1 MIFYFSCTGNT
12 KWAAKT
18 LAEATGDTL
27 VNMAD
32 EEPGKPYCTAEG
44 ERIGFCFP
52 IHGWR
57 PPLTVRRF
65 ITRLNITTPS
75 GKAPY
80 CYAVCTAGD
89 TVGEG
94 MDIFESDLAQA
105 NLALSC
111 RLSLLM
117 PESFVGL
124 PFMDVDKP
132 QREKQKKDEA
142 KRLLAQFTKE
152 NIMPCAPGNHI
163 VEGRWKRT
171 NSRLLGYFFIKHIIG
186 DRHFSA
192 DPTKCTGCGRCA
204 KVCPVDNIA
213 CPPGATPTWLHTG
226 QCLSCFACYH
236 HCPNRAIEYGR
247 RTKGKG
253 QYYYEKN
260 KNNK

>member
-12 KWAAKT
+12 KWAART

-27 VNMAD
+27 IDMAT
-32 EEPGKPYCTAEG
+32 ESHGKPYSVAEG

-57 PPLTVRRF
+57 PPLAVRQF
-65 ITRLNITTPS
+65 ITSLNLTTAS
-75 GKAPY
+75 GHTPY
-80 CYAVCTAGD
+80 CYALCTAGD

-94 MDIFESDLAQA
+94 MDLFEADLAKA
-105 NLALSC
+105 NITLSC
-111 RLSLLM
+111 RLSLIM

-124 PFMDVDKP
+124 PFMDVDKAA
-132 QREKQKKDEA
+132 REKQKKDEA
-142 KRLLAQFTKE
+142 KLQLAKFIDE
-152 NIMPCAPGNHI
+152 IIIPCAPGNHI

-171 NSRLLGYFFIKHIIG
+171 NSRLLGHFFLKYIVG
-186 DRHFSA
+186 DRHFKA
-192 DPTKCTGCGRCA
+192 DPSKCTACGRCA
-204 KVCPVDNIA
+204 AVCPVGNIA
-213 CPPGATPTWLHTG
+213 CRQGATPEWLHTG

-236 HCPNRAIEYGR
+236 HCPTRAIEYGN

-253 QYYYEKN
+253 QYYYERN

>member
-12 KWAAKT
+12 KWAAQT
-18 LAEATGDTL
+18 LAETTGDTL
-27 VNMAD
+27 VNMAT
-32 EEPGKPYCTAEG
+32 EEPGKPYHAAEG

-57 PPLTVRRF
+57 PPLTVRKF
-65 ITRLNITTPS
+65 IAHLNITTPS
-75 GKAPY
+75 AGTPY

-94 MDIFESDLAQA
+94 MDIFETDLAQA
-105 NLALSC
+105 KLTLSS

-152 NIMPCAPGNHI
+152 SIMPCAPGNHI
-163 VEGRWKRT
+163 VKGRWKRT

-192 DPTKCTGCGRCA
+192 NPAKCTGCTRCA
-204 KVCPVDNIA
+204 KACPVANIT
-213 CPPGATPTWLHTG
+213 CQPGATPQWLHTG
-226 QCLSCFACYH
+226 RCLSCFACYH
-236 HCPNRAIEYGR
+236 HCPNRAIEYGN

-253 QYYYEKN
+253 QYYYERN

>member
-12 KWAAKT
+12 KWAART

-27 VNMAD
+27 IDMAT
-32 EEPGKPYCTAEG
+32 ESHGKPYSVAEG

-57 PPLTVRRF
+57 PPLAVRQF
-65 ITRLNITTPS
+65 ITSLNLTTAS
-75 GKAPY
+75 GHTPY
-80 CYAVCTAGD
+80 CYALCTAGD

-94 MDIFESDLAQA
+94 MDLFEADLAKA
-105 NLALSC
+105 NITLSC
-111 RLSLLM
+111 RLSLIM

-124 PFMDVDKP
+124 PFMDVDKAA
-132 QREKQKKDEA
+132 REKQKKDEA
-142 KRLLAQFTKE
+142 KLQLSKFINE
-152 NIMPCAPGNHI
+152 NIIPCATGNHI

-171 NSRLLGYFFIKHIIG
+171 NSRLLGHFFIKHIVG
-186 DRHFSA
+186 DRHFKA
-192 DPTKCTGCGRCA
+192 DPSKCTACGRCA
-204 KVCPVDNIA
+204 AVCPVGNIA
-213 CPPGATPTWLHTG
+213 CRQGAMPAWLHTG

-236 HCPNRAIEYGR
+236 HCPTRAIEYGN

-253 QYYYEKN
+253 QYYYERN